1 MIIDKN
7 YGIKSMSSEIP
18 PQKSSQAQRPKP
30 IKRPSIPARGRYSG
44 LTGIQIM
51 FAAIIAIGLILAIN
65 FSARITASRPLN
77 EFYQSVESEIA
88 ELRLEQAT
96 LIAEKEYAESPAF
109 VQQWARGDG
118 KMIRPGEILVIPLS
132 AGLPP
137 TPTPIPP
144 VFNDV
149 QTSPEGPENW
159 QLWWSLMFDSPPPD
173 FGG

>member
-1 MIIDKN
+1 
-7 YGIKSMSSEIP
+7 
-18 PQKSSQAQRPKP
+18 
-30 IKRPSIPARGRYSG
+30 
-44 LTGIQIM
+44 M

-77 EFYQSVESEIA
+77 EFHQSVENEIA
-88 ELRLEQAT
+88 ELRQEQAT
-96 LIAEKEYAESPAF
+96 LIAEKEYAESSAF

-159 QLWWSLMFDSPPPD
+159 QLWWALMFDAPPPD
-173 FGG
+173 LGG

>member
-1 MIIDKN
+1 
-7 YGIKSMSSEIP
+7 MSSDIP
-18 PQKSSQAQRPKP
+18 PQKPTQAQRPKP
-30 IKRPSIPARGRYSG
+30 PKRQPTPIRGRYNG

-65 FSARITASRPLN
+65 FSARITSSRPLN
-77 EFYQSVESEIA
+77 EFYQSVEGEILF
-88 ELRLEQAT
+88 LRQEQAT
-96 LIAEKEYAESPAF
+96 LIAEKAYAESPAF

-132 AGLPP
+132 AGIPP

-149 QTSPEGPENW
+149 QTSPQGPENW
-159 QLWWSLMFDSPPPD
+159 QLWWSLMFDAPPPN
-173 FGG
+173 FGE

>member
-1 MIIDKN
+1 
-7 YGIKSMSSEIP
+7 MSETTPP
-18 PQKSSQAQRPKP
+18 PQKSSQVQRPKP
-30 IKRPSIPARGRYSG
+30 PKRPTNSMRGRYNG

-65 FSARITASRPLN
+65 FSARITSSRPLN
-77 EFYQSVESEIA
+77 EFHQSVESEI
-88 ELRLEQAT
+88 EMLRQEQAT

-159 QLWWSLMFDSPPPD
+159 QLWWSLMFDAPPPD